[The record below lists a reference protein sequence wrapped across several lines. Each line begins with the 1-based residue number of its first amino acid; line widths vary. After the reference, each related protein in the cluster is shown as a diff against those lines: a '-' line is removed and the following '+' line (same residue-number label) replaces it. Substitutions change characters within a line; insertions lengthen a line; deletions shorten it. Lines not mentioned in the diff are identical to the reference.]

1 MITAMAGSGQ
11 FGRLVVDRLL
21 ERVPPGEVAV
31 AVRDTGRAADLAAR
45 GVAVRHGD
53 FDDPAS
59 LRAAFAGTDVLLF
72 ISGPT
77 EEPGAR
83 VPQHRNVVDAA
94 VSAGVGAI
102 VYTSGLGADF
112 VEDGL
117 LGEHHATEQ
126 AVRDSGLPHT
136 FLRHPIYSDFFFH
149 AGLRAAVESGEL
161 TGSVGARGLNTASRA
176 DLAEAA
182 AVVLTD
188 GERRGGAY
196 DFTGPRW
203 SYPEL
208 AEVLGE
214 LGGRPVTYREV
225 EEDEGILAMIGP
237 AVRSGAFERQTGDL
251 AQVLG
256 HPATSLESAVAA
268 ALGARA

>member
-1 MITAMAGSGQ
+1 MITVMAGSGQ

-21 ERVPPGEVAV
+21 ERVPAGEVAV

-53 FDDPAS
+53 FDDPVS
-59 LRAAFAGTDVLLF
+59 LRSAFAGTDVLLF
-72 ISGPT
+72 ISGPS

-94 VSAGVGAI
+94 VAAGVGSI

-126 AVRDSGLPHT
+126 AIRDSGLPHT

-149 AGLRAAVESGEL
+149 PGLWAAIEAGEL
-161 TGSVGARGLNTASRA
+161 TGSVGARGLNTAGRA

-182 AVVLTD
+182 ANVLTD
-188 GERRGGAY
+188 GDHRGTAY
-196 DFTGPRW
+196 DLTGPRW
-203 SYPEL
+203 TYPEL
-208 AEVLGE
+208 AAVLGE
-214 LGGRPVTYREV
+214 LGGRTVSYREV
-225 EEDEGILAMIGP
+225 EDDDGILAMIGP
-237 AVRSGAFERQTGDL
+237 AVRAGAFERQTGDL
-251 AQVLG
+251 ARVLRR
-256 HPATSLESAVAA
+256 PPTSLASAVAT
-268 ALGARA
+268 ALGERD